1 MSKLKIGL
9 IGLGYW
15 GRNLARNLN
24 SIPDIDFCFIADP
37 IDNLEFSK
45 YSHIKGHYKCYKEA
59 LSKHKP
65 DGVLVATPISTHSEI
80 ALECLRADAH
90 VLVQKP
96 LCDSIDDINRMRD
109 FDKVVMTAHT
119 FLFNEAVKEIN
130 SSRTRAKVG
139 EFLHINSTR
148 TNLGLFTNKHNVV
161 WDLAPHDFSIITHLL
176 QGEFP
181 LWLSASGFA
190 HTDSGVV
197 DTANISLK
205 YKSKSAL
212 INLSWFS
219 PIKQRVLTISGQNK
233 MVVYDDTKTDDKV
246 KLIDKSV
253 NYNDSVFDYRTGD
266 TFSPLISSTEA
277 IMNEIQ
283 HFIKCIKKEEKCISD
298 LDFSEKVVK
307 LILATNTSIKN
318 KGEPIE
324 LT

>member
-1 MSKLKIGL
+1 MSRLKIGL

-24 SIPDIDFCFIADP
+24 SIADIDFCFISDP
-37 IDNLEFSK
+37 IDSPELLK

-65 DGVLVATPISTHSEI
+65 DGVLIATPIHTHSEI
-80 ALECLRADAH
+80 ALECLRTGVH

-96 LCDSIDDINRMRD
+96 LCDNIDDIDRMRD

-119 FLFNEAVKEIN
+119 FLFNEAIKQIN
-130 SSRTRAKVG
+130 SLDTRKKVG

-148 TNLGLFTNKHNVV
+148 TNLGLFTDKHNVI
-161 WDLAPHDFSIITHLL
+161 WDLAPHDFSIITHLF
-176 QGEFP
+176 QGEVP

-190 HTDSGVV
+190 HTDSGIV

-205 YKSKSAL
+205 YRDKSAL

-219 PIKQRVLTISGQNK
+219 PIKQRILTISGQNK
-233 MVVYDDTKTDDKV
+233 MIVYDDTKSDEKV

-266 TFSPLISSTEA
+266 TFSPLISPTEA
-277 IMNEIQ
+277 IRNEIQ

-307 LILATNTSIKN
+307 LILAANTSIKN
-318 KGEPIE
+318 KGEPID
-324 LT
+324 LS